1 MSDLQITAELTNGT
15 IYNINM
21 SLAMRDSDTY
31 NTGLGRKGFDCSNP
45 INDGLILAN
54 IMSAGKSNQI
64 SNITFNFLNGY
75 DYNYAPLIFNYTD
88 IRPNGNG
95 VTITLSGL
103 LNPLFSWFGDYFNVN
118 NINIEGTN
126 FHNVQDAY
134 RMFFNCHRIKNIP
147 NNINLKNATNI
158 GDMFY
163 GCDNIGTIPNIF
175 GDNISIITTSNTHI
189 IGGMGLFH
197 GCSNLTTVP
206 NINLSKVED
215 FEGMFGHCWNLIN
228 IPNFNTSNAK
238 KIASM
243 FDCCYN
249 LINIPSF
256 DLSNCTNAQNA
267 FSMCESLINI
277 PNLDLSNCTDAF
289 DMFEGCCNLASVSNL
304 NISENCQTGAMF
316 DSCYNL
322 RYINTRFPHAKYR
335 IFTDCYNLESVQ
347 WSKENLSCES
357 NAFTNCYSLSSN
369 TFNNIDNIYIEG
381 GSFLFKDCSNL
392 TDLPLCNFIGPDADG
407 NGTFAN
413 CYNLINLNIIFD
425 NTINYV
431 NIATYEPLMFE
442 NCNSLSNQS
451 LENIA
456 RGLPPFNKIRISSAP
471 EPM

>member
-21 SLAMRDSDTY
+21 SLATRDSDTY

-45 INDGLILAN
+45 INDALILAN
-54 IMSAGKSNQI
+54 IMSAGRSNRL

-175 GDNISIITTSNTHI
+175 GNNISIITTSNTGVV
-189 IGGMGLFH
+189 GGMGLFH

-215 FEGMFGHCWNLIN
+215 FEGMFADCWN
-228 IPNFNTSNAK
+228 
-238 KIASM
+238 
-243 FDCCYN
+243 
-249 LINIPSF
+249 
-256 DLSNCTNAQNA
+256 
-267 FSMCESLINI
+267 LINI

-289 DMFEGCCNLASVSNL
+289 AMFMNCRNLASISDL
-304 NISENCQTGAMF
+304 NISENCQTESMF
-316 DSCYNL
+316 SGCYNL
-322 RYINTRFPHAKYR
+322 KYINTRFPHAKYG

-347 WSKENLSCES
+347 WSKENLLCRS

-392 TDLPLCNFIGPDADG
+392 TDLPLCNFIGQGAG
-407 NGTFAN
+407 CSGTFAN

-425 NTINYV
+425 NAIDYV
-431 NIATYEPLMFE
+431 RIATYEPLMFE